1 VAVAGAAGSQTY
13 YSLVV
18 PAGATQVS
26 FVMQGG
32 TGDADLYVKWG
43 EAPTSSIDCGSESSS
58 NNETCTLVARAGTYY
73 VRIAGF
79 TAYSGATL
87 TGTYQ

>member
-1 VAVAGAAGSQTY
+1 
-13 YSLVV
+13 VV
-18 PAGATQVS
+18 PTGATQVS

-43 EAPTSSIDCGSESSS
+43 EAPTTSIDCGSENAS
-58 NNETCTLVARAGTYY
+58 NNEVCTLVARPGTYY
-73 VRIAGF
+73 VRISGY
-79 TAYSGATL
+79 TAYAGATL

>member
-1 VAVAGAAGSQTY
+1 
-13 YSLVV
+13 
-18 PAGATQVS
+18 
-26 FVMQGG
+26 MQGG

-58 NNETCTLVARAGTYY
+58 NNETRTLVARAGTYY

-79 TAYSGATL
+79 TAFRARRSPVLPSKSATKL
-87 TGTYQ
+87 DAP